1 VSHTKTTWEYKVHEA
16 TITDRWTSRKQAEEI
31 AAFEAKLNARGAEGW
46 EVISYQ
52 AVPLTGSI
60 NASNIK
66 GYAYIALLKR
76 PK

>member
-1 VSHTKTTWEYKVHEA
+1 MRSGTRA
-16 TITDRWTSRKQAEEI
+16 
-31 AAFEAKLNARGAEGW
+31 W

-52 AVPLTGSI
+52 AVPVTGSI
-60 NASNIK
+60 NTSTIK